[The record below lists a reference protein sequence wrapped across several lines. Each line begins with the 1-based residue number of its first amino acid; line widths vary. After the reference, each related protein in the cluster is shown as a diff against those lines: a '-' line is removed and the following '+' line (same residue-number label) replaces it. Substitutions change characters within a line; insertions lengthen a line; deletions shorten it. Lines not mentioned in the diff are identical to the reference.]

1 MIRSRMKNAPIQP
14 AHFAFNDQGLPCA
27 PDFGDEYHAE
37 AGAFAQARHVFLG
50 GNQLP
55 ARWAGR
61 ERFVILETGF
71 GLGNNFLATW
81 AAWRDDPAR
90 CERLVFISVEKHPL
104 RPDDLARAHATSPEP
119 ELAQQLIAQ
128 WPLLTPNLHLLDFEG
143 GRVQLILAFGD
154 VQPLL
159 SELQAEVDA
168 CYLDGFAPDRNA
180 AMWLPDVFK
189 RVARLTVPGATA
201 ATWNSTLAVRDGL
214 SQHGFE
220 VSPAPGF
227 ASKQEMT
234 VARFAPRHVPLRP
247 GAYRPAPVGPRE
259 ALIIGGGL
267 AGCAAAWALRQQ
279 GWHSTVLD
287 RQPAPAMETSGN
299 PGGLMHGI
307 FNAPDSL
314 HARWFRTA
322 ALHTA
327 RWAAPAMAHGHVAG
341 QLSGLLRVDDALDT
355 ATGLA
360 AAQRQFAQVGLDP
373 RYLDHLAP
381 AAAAQI
387 AALPLPHGAWQYPQA
402 GWLSPQGWARWL
414 LAHSQARWQ
423 GDTQVQRLRR
433 VGTCWQALDGQ
444 GQVLA
449 EAPVLVLAHALG
461 ARQLWPADLAAL
473 PLQAVRGQ
481 TTLLPRDAP
490 GLRRPDRPVSGHGY
504 ALTLPDGQVLVGA
517 TSQTEDTDPTLREAD
532 QHHNL
537 RRAAELGVISPSLA
551 LPLTGRVGWRA
562 LVPDRLPLV
571 GPPVDAPA
579 LAVARAC
586 RHRTDALRRHPRC
599 HDAQQGLYVFTALGS
614 RGITS
619 AALGARVLAAW
630 ITVAPMPVE
639 ATLRDALDPARLA
652 GVRTAS

>member
-1 MIRSRMKNAPIQP
+1 MKNAPIQP
-14 AHFAFNDQGLPCA
+14 ARFAFNEQGLPCA
-27 PDFGDEYHAE
+27 PDFGDVYHAE

-104 RPDDLARAHATSPEP
+104 RPEDLARAHAASPEP
-119 ELAQQLIAQ
+119 GLAHQLVAQ
-128 WPLLTPNLHLLDFEG
+128 WPLLTPNVHLLDFEG
-143 GRVQLILAFGD
+143 GRVQLMLAFGE
-154 VQPLL
+154 VQPML

-168 CYLDGFAPDRNA
+168 CYLDGFAPACNA

-201 ATWNSTLAVRDGL
+201 ATWCVARAVRDGL

-220 VSPAPGF
+220 VQPAPGL
-227 ASKQEMT
+227 ASQREMT
-234 VARFAPRHVPLRP
+234 VARFAPRHVPPRP
-247 GAYRPAPVGPRE
+247 GAYRPAATGPRE

-267 AGCAAAWALRQQ
+267 AGCAAAWALQQQ

-287 RQPAPAMETSGN
+287 RQPEPAMETSGN

-327 RWAAPAMAHGHVAG
+327 RWAAPALAAGHVPG
-341 QLSGLLRVDDALDT
+341 QLTGLLRLDAALDT
-355 ATGLA
+355 LAGLA
-360 AAQRQFAQVGLDP
+360 AAQQQFSRVGLDP
-373 RYLDHLAP
+373 RYLSHLDP
-381 AAAAQI
+381 TAAAQQVG
-387 AALPLPHGAWQYPQA
+387 LPLPHGAWHYPQA
-402 GWLSPQGWARWL
+402 GWMSPQAWARWL
-414 LAHSQARWQ
+414 LAGSQARWLGQ
-423 GDTQVQRLRR
+423 AQVAQLQRIGPR
-433 VGTCWQALDGQ
+433 WQAIDPH
-444 GQVLA
+444 GQVIA

-481 TTLLPRDAP
+481 TTLLPGTTP
-490 GLRRPDRPVSGHGY
+490 GLRRPARPVSGHGY

-517 TSQTEDTDPTLREAD
+517 TSQPDDDDPALRQAD
-532 QHHNL
+532 QQHNL
-537 RRAAELGVISPSLA
+537 QRAAELGVIDA
-551 LPLTGRVGWRA
+551 LPAQPASPLTGRVGWRA
-562 LVPDRLPLV
+562 QAPDRLPLV
-571 GPPVDAPA
+571 GPPVDLAA
-579 LAVARAC
+579 LAVARAG
-586 RHRTDALRRHPRC
+586 RHRLDAMRHQPRC
-599 HDAQQGLYVFTALGS
+599 HDAEQGVYVFTALGS

-630 ITVAPMPVE
+630 ITGAPMPVE

-652 GVRTAS
+652 TIRTTS

>member
-1 MIRSRMKNAPIQP
+1 MKNAPIQP

-27 PDFGDEYHAE
+27 PDFGDVYHAE
-37 AGAFAQARHVFLG
+37 AGAFGQARHVFLG

-90 CERLVFISVEKHPL
+90 CERLVFISIEKHPL
-104 RPDDLARAHATSPEP
+104 RPEDLARAHAASPEP
-119 ELAQQLIAQ
+119 DLARQLVAQ

-154 VQPLL
+154 VQPML

-168 CYLDGFAPDRNA
+168 CYLDGFAPSRNA
-180 AMWLPDVFK
+180 EMWLPDVFK
-189 RVARLTVPGATA
+189 RVARLVVPGATA
-201 ATWNSTLAVRDGL
+201 ATWSAARAVRDGL
-214 SQHGFE
+214 AQHGFE
-220 VSPAPGF
+220 VSLAPGF
-227 ASKQEMT
+227 ASKREMT
-234 VARFAPRHVPLRP
+234 VARFVPRHVPTRP
-247 GAYRPAPVGPRE
+247 AAYRPTPVGPRE

-267 AGCAAAWALRQQ
+267 AGCAAAWALHQQ

-314 HARWFRTA
+314 HSRWFRAA

-327 RWAAPAMAHGHVAG
+327 RWAAPALADGQVAG
-341 QLSGLLRVDDALDT
+341 QLTGLLRLDDALDPP
-355 ATGLA
+355 AGLD
-360 AAQRQFAQVGLDP
+360 AAQRQFVQVGLDP
-373 RYLDHLAP
+373 HYLDHLSP
-381 AAAAQI
+381 DAARQRS
-387 AALPLPHGAWQYPQA
+387 ALPLPHGAWHYSQA
-402 GWLSPQGWARWL
+402 GWLSPQGWAQWL
-414 LAHSQARWQ
+414 LAGSQARWQ
-423 GDTQVQRLRR
+423 GHAQVHRLRR
-433 VGTCWQALDGQ
+433 VGPHWQALDEQ

-461 ARQLWPADLAAL
+461 VRQLWPADLPAL

-490 GLRRPDRPVSGHGY
+490 GLHRPHLPVSGHGY

-517 TSQTEDTDPTLREAD
+517 TSQPEDTETALRVAD

-537 RRAAELGVISPSLA
+537 QRAAELGVVEPGLA
-551 LPLTGRVGWRA
+551 LPLAGRVGWRA
-562 LVPDRLPLV
+562 IAPDRLPLA
-571 GPPVDAPA
+571 GPLVDLPA
-579 LAVARAC
+579 LAAARTG
-586 RHRTDALRRHPRC
+586 RHRTDALRHQPRL
-599 HDAQQGLYVFTALGS
+599 HDAEQGVYVFTGLGS

-630 ITVAPMPVE
+630 ITGAPMPVE
-639 ATLRDALDPARLA
+639 AALRDAVDPARWL
-652 GVRTAS
+652 GLKTAS